1 MSVSS
6 RNGDTSRVAT
16 FESSAHPSTDQGAS
30 SPGNRKA
37 TSKQRILHVL
47 FSSRIAGSERYCIDL
62 ANGQAALG
70 HEVHVAGRFASPM
83 AALLSKDVVFH
94 GFATPFL
101 RGMRL
106 RRLMISAAI
115 EIAHAHLSP
124 ACKALATAPSSVSKI
139 ATLHVGFKAKQ
150 HASLDGVICVN
161 RAQLSRLGNYTGQAR
176 LISNWLPAA
185 EEGENFDLRSKLKL
199 PRKTTLVGAVGRLH
213 PSKGYDVLVSAF
225 QQAAPDDAALVIVGG
240 GPQHAALKSLSKG
253 DSRIHLLGHSDNV
266 SGFLRNLDLFVSPS
280 REESFGLAILEAM
293 REGLP
298 IIATAAEGPSEY
310 LRGHPVTLVE
320 PGSIDRLAAALGDA
334 FYVKAAVGLS
344 PVVYELSP
352 FSRTDGIANVL
363 DFYSQVARGNAAPI
377 SSDTSRHL

>member
-1 MSVSS
+1 
-6 RNGDTSRVAT
+6 
-16 FESSAHPSTDQGAS
+16 
-30 SPGNRKA
+30 
-37 TSKQRILHVL
+37 
-47 FSSRIAGSERYCIDL
+47 
-62 ANGQAALG
+62 
-70 HEVHVAGRFASPM
+70 
-83 AALLSKDVVFH
+83 
-94 GFATPFL
+94 
-101 RGMRL
+101 
-106 RRLMISAAI
+106 
-115 EIAHAHLSP
+115 
-124 ACKALATAPSSVSKI
+124 
-139 ATLHVGFKAKQ
+139 
-150 HASLDGVICVN
+150 
-161 RAQLSRLGNYTGQAR
+161 
-176 LISNWLPAA
+176 
-185 EEGENFDLRSKLKL
+185 L

-320 PGSIDRLAAALGDA
+320 PGSIDRLAVALGDA

-344 PVVYELSP
+344 RVVYELSS